1 MVLVFN
7 LKAFICFININMFNL
22 DAFSCFNVDLALA
35 VKHILTLL
43 ISFYL
48 ILIHECGPWLKNSRT
63 VLNGHNCELLQYWG
77 CLCVWNEMSSISN
90 NWDSQT

>member
-48 ILIHECGPWLKNSRT
+48 ILIHECGP
-63 VLNGHNCELLQYWG
+63 
-77 CLCVWNEMSSISN
+77 
-90 NWDSQT
+90 